1 MYFDGGELL
10 SKRKRRKSGLEQNF
24 VGVGVAD
31 AAEKTRVS
39 EGALQGV
46 ICGEQNGGE
55 LLRVG
60 LENLNATGIQLA
72 KSGLARNH
80 MERGAFLGASFGP
93 EKGSHGKVKRREA
106 ARWRDFHA
114 AGPPVKPA
122 RNHQMQN
129 EPEVVFEANA
139 NPFSDA
145 T

>member
-1 MYFDGGELL
+1 MDLEGGELL
-10 SKRKRRKSGLEQNF
+10 SKRKRRKSCLKQNF

-31 AAEKTRVS
+31 AAEKTWVG

-46 ICGEQNGGE
+46 ICGQQNGGE
-55 LLRVG
+55 LHRVG

-93 EKGSHGKVKRREA
+93 EKRSNGKVKRREA
-106 ARWRDFHA
+106 TWRRDFHA
-114 AGPPVKPA
+114 AGPPVEPA

-129 EPEVVFEANA
+129 EPEVAFEANTD
-139 NPFSDA
+139 PFSDA